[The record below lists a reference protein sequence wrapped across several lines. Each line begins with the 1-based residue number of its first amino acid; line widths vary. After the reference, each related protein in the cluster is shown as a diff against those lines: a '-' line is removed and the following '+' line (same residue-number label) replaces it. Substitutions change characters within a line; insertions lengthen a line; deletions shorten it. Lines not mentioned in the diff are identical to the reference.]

1 MNRLTDFLWC
11 ALFSFIAI
19 ITVIKL
25 SPNEAKAE
33 QKMPELTIPKF
44 NLVGQ
49 FDLQIDLNKRTANVT
64 SSNGIGKVNV
74 TVNHPTEVI
83 EVPSKPIIKKEVKYE
98 TKTEYLEK
106 VVLFSLPVPTFHV
119 PSVQIPKSVER

>member
-33 QKMPELTIPKF
+33 QRMPELTIPKF
-44 NLVGQ
+44 NPVGQ
-49 FDLQIDLNKRTANVT
+49 FDLQIDLNKGTANVT
-64 SSNGIGKVNV
+64 SSNGIGKAKE

>member
-11 ALFSFIAI
+11 TLFSFIAI

-44 NLVGQ
+44 NPVGQ
-49 FDLQIDLNKRTANVT
+49 FDLQIDLNKGTANVT
-64 SSNGIGKVNV
+64 SSNGIGKANV
-74 TVNHPTEVI
+74 TVNQPTKVI

-106 VVLFSLPVPTFHV
+106 VVMFTLPTPRFHA
-119 PSVQIPKSVER
+119 PNIQIPKSVER

>member
-11 ALFSFIAI
+11 TLFSFIAI

-33 QKMPELTIPKF
+33 QKMPELAIPKF
-44 NLVGQ
+44 NPVGQ
-49 FDLQIDLNKRTANVT
+49 FDLQIDLNKGTANVT
-64 SSNGIGKVNV
+64 SSNGIGKANV
-74 TVNHPTEVI
+74 TVNQPTKVI

-106 VVLFSLPVPTFHV
+106 VVMFTLPAPSFHT
-119 PSVQIPKSVER
+119 PNIQIPKSVER

>member
-33 QKMPELTIPKF
+33 QRMPELTIPKF
-44 NLVGQ
+44 NPVGQ
-49 FDLQIDLNKRTANVT
+49 FDLQIDLNKGTANGT
-64 SSNGIGKVNV
+64 SSNGTGKANA